1 MIALLK
7 LIRYKNL
14 FMVLLTLVLTKYA
27 LINSFTS
34 AINDLQFILVTI
46 AILCITA
53 GGYIINDI
61 FDIETDKINKPSQVY
76 IGNTI
81 SKEKAYFSYFLL
93 SFIGLILG
101 LYTSYI
107 NKTIFYG
114 IFFIATIM
122 LLYGYSKRFKSV
134 AIIGNVIV
142 AFLTALSI
150 FIVYIFEVKTLKNS
164 TNLLELIANFFASI
178 SVTTTVFIYIIFAFF
193 MTLIREMIKDIEDM
207 KGDYALKM
215 KTLPIIIG
223 INRTKKVILVIT
235 SIIFLFILI
244 ILKEELI
251 HIPLLFWYTVL
262 FILTPFTWFLYKLFT
277 SKTSKNYHVLSQIIK
292 LIMFFGIL
300 SMLLL
305 KL

>member
-178 SVTTTVFIYIIFAFF
+178 SVTTTSSATFSSPF
-193 MTLIREMIKDIEDM
+193 M
-207 KGDYALKM
+207 
-215 KTLPIIIG
+215 
-223 INRTKKVILVIT
+223 V
-235 SIIFLFILI
+235 
-244 ILKEELI
+244 
-251 HIPLLFWYTVL
+251 
-262 FILTPFTWFLYKLFT
+262 
-277 SKTSKNYHVLSQIIK
+277 
-292 LIMFFGIL
+292 
-300 SMLLL
+300 
-305 KL
+305 